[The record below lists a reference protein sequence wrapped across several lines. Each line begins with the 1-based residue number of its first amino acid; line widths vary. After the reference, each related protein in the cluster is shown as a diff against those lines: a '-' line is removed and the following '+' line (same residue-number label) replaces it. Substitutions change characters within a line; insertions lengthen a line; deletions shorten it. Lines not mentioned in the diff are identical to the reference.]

1 MAEAE
6 ITVSILSWMLE
17 DRLIKTLIQLPRTT
31 SMPLNLCLHVQGKEQ
46 IPKGKRQAILDASS
60 SFMIRDIFFTEGNK
74 YSAKPRAELLKRS
87 AKTPFVFMTDNDM
100 IFQEG
105 SLDALLSYLKNNKSY
120 GIVDLAHNYLK
131 WHRRVN
137 GTEVTCFP
145 VSFDEPKF
153 VDVDLIG
160 AASMLI
166 RSEIINNNDI
176 IDTRYDLGTWD
187 FDLCMNVVK
196 SGWSIATLCDK
207 RYIAINDKTY
217 RTPRYLRE
225 KVHNHI
231 RLKGLRLFKE
241 KWGFDSE
248 YYPNTQ
254 STIAPSNSS
263 HSTSPLIISRAI
275 YSSMGTSDGIGI
287 LSEHRLELMQRYFI
301 NSLKNQTDPDFSI
314 CLVVGSEHNET
325 VKQIKDLDWGDL
337 NVTFLYTS
345 GDMTLWKSSVAQSK
359 NYGREIDDGCPEF
372 ITRASNHP
380 KSDIMARLD
389 TDDWVAPGWIAH
401 IKHTDASIKSTH
413 FLINYQVIGQ
423 ASDGR
428 LYHFFAHHNRERT
441 SPFIVLI
448 QRKEPR
454 ISPYDDLHLRM
465 GSKFAEVYS
474 VPPSYVFMVVHGKN
488 RSNRLYSGD
497 KFIDGY
503 TDYKSIRTG
512 LQKLKYLHQDKK
524 VKNSSIYSWKDRIK
538 SNQDRLMTKQSKGD
552 QL

>member
-60 SFMIRDIFFTEGNK
+60 GFMIRDIFFTEGNK
-74 YSAKPRAELLKRS
+74 YSAKPRAALLKRS
-87 AKTPFVFMTDNDM
+87 AKTPYVFMTDNDM

-187 FDLCMNVVK
+187 FDLCMNAVK

-275 YSSMGTSDGIGI
+275 YDSMGTSDGIGI

-301 NSLKNQTDPDFSI
+301 NSLKNQTDQNFSI
-314 CLVVGSEHNET
+314 CLIVGDKDNEAT
-325 VKQIKDLDWGDL
+325 TRITSLNWHPL
-337 NVTFLYTS
+337 NVSFIYTS
-345 GDMTLWKSSVAQSK
+345 SDISLWKSSVGQSK
-359 NYGREIDDGCPEF
+359 NYGRETDEGCPEY
-372 ITRASNHP
+372 IARNSNHP
-380 KSDIMARLD
+380 LTDIMARLD
-389 TDDWVAPGWIAH
+389 TDDWVVPGWIAH
-401 IKHTDASIKSTH
+401 MKYIASITNKAR

-423 ASDGR
+423 STDGR
-428 LYHFFAHHNRERT
+428 LYNFSAVHKRGRT
-441 SPFIVLI
+441 SPFLVLV
-448 QRKEPR
+448 QREAPR
-454 ISPYDDLHLRM
+454 LSPYADLHLRM
-465 GSKFAEVYS
+465 GDKFSYVYT
-474 VPPSYVFMVVHGKN
+474 VPPSYVYMVVHGGN
-488 RSNRLYSGD
+488 RSNRLYSND
-497 KFIDGY
+497 KYIEGSFDFS
-503 TDYKSIRTG
+503 TNLSR
-512 LQKLKYLHQDKK
+512 LKYKRANSTNQNK
-524 VKNSSIYSWKDRIK
+524 VASSWRSLLI
-538 SNQDRLMTKQSKGD
+538 
-552 QL
+552 